1 MAAKDFTTWAR
12 PDLVLTLPGREYR
25 SRPPTLGEIDLLLAI
40 AVRLELEIGLVQG
53 EMPSD
58 LAALIEQNA
67 DTPVAVISLGQETY
81 DAMVAEKVDH
91 EVIRRMG
98 LYAVLYWARG
108 EAKADVI
115 AEFLWGHETQQDEAE
130 AAPKDRKGST
140 SGPSS
145 ASASPTSSASTRTT
159 GSPRRSSRRR
169 PKSAGK

>member
-12 PDLVLTLPGREYR
+12 PDLVLTLPGHEYR

-40 AVRLELEIGLVQG
+40 AVRLELEIGLAQG
-53 EMPSD
+53 EMPAD

-67 DTPVAVISLGQETY
+67 ETPVAVISLGQETY

-115 AEFLWGHETQQDEAE
+115 AEFLWGHEAKQGEGEAG
-130 AAPKDRKGST
+130 PKDPKGST
-140 SGPSS
+140 SGPST
-145 ASASPTSSASTRTT
+145 ASESPTSTGSTRTT
-159 GSPRRSSRRR
+159 GSRPSSSRRR
-169 PKSAGK
+169 PKRAGK